1 MDSRQGSFW
10 DHLEELRSVLLRV
23 FAVVLCCTIIAFLLK
38 EELFEVVLAPLS
50 SSFPTFRLLGVDAF
64 HIHLVNTTLTE
75 QFMTHMRVA
84 FYVGLLCASPYVI
97 YLLFGF
103 VSPGLYQSERRV
115 AIRLVGSGYVMFV
128 AGTLLNYFLI
138 FPMTVRFLGTY
149 SVSDDVTNMLTLQS
163 YVDTLLMMSL
173 MMGLVAEL
181 PVVCGL
187 LGRVGLLTADVM
199 RRYRRHAVVAVLI
212 ISAIITPTTDAF
224 TLFVV
229 ALPVLLLYEISILIV
244 KYTKTN
250 NDTTN

>member
-1 MDSRQGSFW
+1 M
-10 DHLEELRSVLLRV
+10 
-23 FAVVLCCTIIAFLLK
+23 
-38 EELFEVVLAPLS
+38 
-50 SSFPTFRLLGVDAF
+50 
-64 HIHLVNTTLTE
+64 
-75 QFMTHMRVA
+75 A